1 MIERKIKMQKDKVIK
16 EIPENLVSDYLFM
29 GWSKVKDKKED
40 LDEPIYGRKSFKK
53 D

>member
-16 EIPENLVSDYLFM
+16 EIPENLVSDYSFM
-29 GWSKVKDKKED
+29 GWSKVENRKSIE
-40 LDEPIYGRKSFKK
+40 DEPRYERKSFKK